1 MPGSGNPAAG
11 PGREPR
17 GEPLSSA
24 ILYLAIV
31 AIWACVLVPRW
42 LHRSHETPSEQ
53 ELAPG
58 QEEAADHAA
67 ASGPAERAEAG
78 EPDAGTPEFATLREQ
93 VVEVTTY
100 VQWEAPA
107 RPAGPAKAALRAGS
121 ADNGGGARHGGPA
134 DHENHADHGG
144 RADDG
149 GRAARGR
156 TVAQAGTSREHRPE
170 RPGQARPRG
179 LAASRAH
186 VVRARRRLLTLLVAL
201 AVAAAA
207 VTLAGL
213 TRWWALIPP
222 AGMLGLYLLLL
233 RETARCDAEQDRR
246 GAEARSRAALAARE
260 RAALAARDRG
270 RQARE
275 ALPQPTAEIIDI
287 SALATRDR
295 DQPYDQYADAEV
307 RAVGD

>member
-1 MPGSGNPAAG
+1 MPASGNPVAG
-11 PGREPR
+11 LGREPWDK
-17 GEPLSSA
+17 PVSSA

-42 LHRSHETPSEQ
+42 LHRSHETASEQ
-53 ELAPG
+53 ELDSA
-58 QEEAADHAA
+58 QEEAADHA
-67 ASGPAERAEAG
+67 EAG
-78 EPDAGTPEFATLREQ
+78 GPGELAPAGAPGARAAEFATLREQ

-100 VQWEAPA
+100 VEWEAPA
-107 RPAGPAKAALRAGS
+107 RPAARAGAAARADS
-121 ADNGGGARHGGPA
+121 ADHGGPA
-134 DHENHADHGG
+134 HHAGPADLEDQADSGG
-144 RADDG
+144 RTD
-149 GRAARGR
+149 RVRTEAR
-156 TVAQAGTSREHRPE
+156 AGTSREHRPQ

-179 LAASRAH
+179 LAARRAH
-186 VVRARRRLLTLLVAL
+186 VVRARRRLLTLLVTL

-207 VTLAGL
+207 VALAGL
-213 TRWWALIPP
+213 IRWWVLVPP

-233 RETARCDAEQDRR
+233 RTATRSDAEQDRR
-246 GAEARSRAALAARE
+246 RAAAQARAALATRE
-260 RAALAARDRG
+260 RAALAARDRA

-275 ALPQPTAEIIDI
+275 ALPQRTAEIIDI

>member
-1 MPGSGNPAAG
+1 
-11 PGREPR
+11 
-17 GEPLSSA
+17 LSSA

-42 LHRSHETPSEQ
+42 LHRSHETAAEHEFPS
-53 ELAPG
+53 G
-58 QEEAADHAA
+58 QEAAPDHAEDSA
-67 ASGPAERAEAG
+67 PEEQAGPAEPGALRA
-78 EPDAGTPEFATLREQ
+78 DAEEFATLREQ

-100 VQWEAPA
+100 VEWEAPA
-107 RPAGPAKAALRAGS
+107 RPTGPAKAASHA
-121 ADNGGGARHGGPA
+121 GPA
-134 DHENHADHGG
+134 DHDAPAGQDGPADHDDQ
-144 RADDG
+144 ADHV
-149 GRAARGR
+149 R
-156 TVAQAGTSREHRPE
+156 TVARAGTSREHRPE
-170 RPGQARPRG
+170 RPSQARPPGPAPR
-179 LAASRAH
+179 RAH
-186 VVRARRRLLTLLVAL
+186 VVQARRRLLTLLVAL

-213 TRWWALIPP
+213 IRWWVVIPP

-233 RETARCDAEQDRR
+233 REVARSDAEQDRR
-246 GAEARSRAALAARE
+246 RVGARAALAARE
-260 RAALAARDRG
+260 RTALAARDRV

-287 SALATRDR
+287 SALAARDR

>member
-1 MPGSGNPAAG
+1 MPASGNPVAG
-11 PGREPR
+11 LGREPWDK
-17 GEPLSSA
+17 PLSSA

-53 ELAPG
+53 ELDSG
-58 QEEAADHAA
+58 QEEAADHA
-67 ASGPAERAEAG
+67 EAG
-78 EPDAGTPEFATLREQ
+78 APELAAAGDTGARAAEFATLREQ

-100 VQWEAPA
+100 VEWEAPA
-107 RPAGPAKAALRAGS
+107 RPAAPVRAAARAGS
-121 ADNGGGARHGGPA
+121 ADHGGPA
-134 DHENHADHGG
+134 HHAGPADHRDQADHGG
-144 RADDG
+144 RAD
-149 GRAARGR
+149 RVRTAAR
-156 TVAQAGTSREHRPE
+156 AGTSREHQPQ
-170 RPGQARPRG
+170 RPGQARPPSPAPR
-179 LAASRAH
+179 RAH

-201 AVAAAA
+201 AVTAAA

-213 TRWWALIPP
+213 IRWWVLVPP

-233 RETARCDAEQDRR
+233 RSAAHSDAEQDRR
-246 GAEARSRAALAARE
+246 RAEAQARAALAARE
-260 RAALAARDRG
+260 RAAMAARDRA

-275 ALPQPTAEIIDI
+275 ALPQRTAEIIDI
-287 SALATRDR
+287 SALATQGRDR

>member
-1 MPGSGNPAAG
+1 
-11 PGREPR
+11 
-17 GEPLSSA
+17 LSSA

-42 LHRSHETPSEQ
+42 LHRSHETAAEHEFPS
-53 ELAPG
+53 G
-58 QEEAADHAA
+58 QEEAADHAEDPGPEQQA
-67 ASGPAERAEAG
+67 GPAEPGALRA
-78 EPDAGTPEFATLREQ
+78 DAQEFAALREQ

-100 VQWEAPA
+100 VEWEAPV
-107 RPAGPAKAALRAGS
+107 RPAGPAKAASHAGP
-121 ADNGGGARHGGPA
+121 ADHGGPA
-134 DHENHADHGG
+134 GQDGPADHDDQ
-144 RADDG
+144 ADHV
-149 GRAARGR
+149 R
-156 TVAQAGTSREHRPE
+156 TVARAGTSREHRPE
-170 RPGQARPRG
+170 RPGQARPPGPVR
-179 LAASRAH
+179 RAH

-213 TRWWALIPP
+213 IRWWVVIPP
-222 AGMLGLYLLLL
+222 AGMLGLYLLVL
-233 RETARCDAEQDRR
+233 REAARSDAEQDRR
-246 GAEARSRAALAARE
+246 RVEARAGAALAARE
-260 RAALAARDRG
+260 RTALAARDRA